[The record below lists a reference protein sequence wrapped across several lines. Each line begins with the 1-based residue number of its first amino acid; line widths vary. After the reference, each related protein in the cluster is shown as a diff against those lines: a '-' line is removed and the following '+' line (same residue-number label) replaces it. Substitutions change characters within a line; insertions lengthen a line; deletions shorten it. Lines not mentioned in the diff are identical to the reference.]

1 MSKCGLFGCSGKRP
15 VRDLVARGLFGFFV
29 NGSAS
34 ARPPASLLAAGVLV
48 VALLSGAGTAGAQ
61 SAPAFSSSASFEKVY
76 TVGEAVSSSGNTL
89 PAATGGFGT
98 FLNYNLYNVG
108 TTTTATLPNGLSYT
122 APNWQDPGDGNFV
135 NNGATPG
142 GTITG
147 TPTAAT
153 AATQYDLIA
162 GDLTLPTPQTAKLTI
177 SIRIRA
183 AAPSFGSASALPN
196 KVYAVGQTVSESLP
210 AATGGTPSLIYA
222 FYNAGTTTT
231 ATLPDGLSYTAPTD
245 TSTGGTIT
253 GTATAAK
260 LSACYALTVSDS
272 ESTPRTATF
281 NNVVCIA
288 VAQPETEAPPSP
300 TQQPPPAPSE
310 PEEPASPAE
319 EPRTV
324 DLMPEFV
331 PNTFAAQNYEQDVRI
346 SPVALPGARGGDAP
360 LRYALSPALPDGLS
374 FDEATRVVSGT
385 PSETVAATV
394 YTLTATD
401 ADGDAA
407 TLTFTITV
415 EPRASAERALGEI
428 NRAVMPELARSMTSS
443 ALDAVAGRI
452 EDATSAAGGGK
463 TAARPAVRGYYG
475 IPSEE
480 TYDVPAGLSR
490 EALGDM
496 SFSVSLAG
504 GDMDDF
510 PAEGEDV
517 PLGEP
522 EPGRI
527 AVWAVGDYGRLS
539 GKQSMID
546 YKGGVFAGHLGTDVR
561 LGPDFVIGVAAS
573 WFEGSFDYTDGR
585 NETAVDG
592 EIKSRMTG
600 FYPYMSWSLTEAFS
614 MWAAAGWGF
623 GEIKIEDKDIS
634 GRQKGDAIMRTGA
647 AGGKLRLISKAGA
660 FSGGLTTV
668 DLKGEAWL
676 TRLNVESND
685 DRIEGLTTDVNR
697 LRLAL
702 RGAHELSLRSG
713 SSITPSL
720 EFGVRRDGGDGETG
734 FGAELGGRLAYF
746 SPALGLTVEMNGRGL
761 LAHEGDNKNWALGGG
776 IRYDRGADRRGLSF
790 SMLPSY
796 GETESRVRE
805 LWERGVTGDAGG
817 GDLSF
822 GLDTEVGYGFAAL
835 GGRGLLIPYGGVA
848 PRYGDG
854 RSYRLGSRLEIG
866 RRLDLRL
873 EGERLERDAG
883 QSGHELILSGRMNW

>member
-15 VRDLVARGLFGFFV
+15 VRGLVARGLFGFFV
-29 NGSAS
+29 NISAS

-61 SAPAFSSSASFEKVY
+61 APSFSSSSPSYTFVVGTPASE
-76 TVGEAVSSSGNTL
+76 TL
-89 PAATGGFGT
+89 PQATGGGT
-98 FLNYNLYNVG
+98 TRHSYNLYNTG
-108 TTTTATLPNGLSYT
+108 TTTNATLPDGLRYD
-122 APNWQDPGDGNFV
+122 APNWQQQGDGTYDNT
-135 NNGATPG
+135 GAEPG
-142 GTITG
+142 GIIRG
-147 TPTAAT
+147 TPTAVKAE
-153 AATQYDLIA
+153 TQYDLVA
-162 GDLTLPTPQTAKLTI
+162 TGALLSSTPFTI
-177 SIRIRA
+177 KIEVIA
-183 AAPSFGSASALPN
+183 AAPSFGSASALGN
-196 KVYAVGQTVSESLP
+196 KVYAVGQIVSESLP
-210 AATGGTPSLIYA
+210 VATGGTPSLSYA

-231 ATLPDGLSYTAPTD
+231 ATLPDGLRYDAPTD

-360 LRYALSPALPDGLS
+360 LRYGLSPALPDGLS

-385 PSETVAATV
+385 PAETMAATV

-415 EPRASAERALGEI
+415 EPGASAERALGEI

-504 GDMDDF
+504 GGDMDDF
-510 PAEGEDV
+510 PAEVEDA
-517 PLGEP
+517 PPG

-585 NETAVDG
+585 SETAVDG

-634 GRQKGDAIMRTGA
+634 GRQKSDAIMRTGA

-697 LRLAL
+697 LRLAM

-805 LWERGVTGDAGG
+805 LWERGVTGDDAGG

-835 GGRGLLIPYGGVA
+835 GGQGLLTPYGGVA

>member
-15 VRDLVARGLFGFFV
+15 VRDFVARGLFGFFV
-29 NGSAS
+29 NISAS
-34 ARPPASLLAAGVLV
+34 ARPAASLLVAGVFV
-48 VALLSGAGTAGAQ
+48 VAFLAGAGTAEAQ
-61 SAPAFSSSASFEKVY
+61 GPSFAATSVTYTY
-76 TVGEAVSSSGNTL
+76 TVGDTVSQQL
-89 PAATGGFGT
+89 PAATGGAQPLGYA
-98 FLNYNLYNVG
+98 LSG
-108 TTTTATLPNGLSYT
+108 TLPDGLDFTPPSCT
-122 APNWQDPGDGNFV
+122 NPSNDGVTFV
-135 NNGATPG
+135 CTPQPG

-147 TPTAAT
+147 TAR
-153 AATQYDLIA
+153 
-162 GDLTLPTPQTAKLTI
+162 TAKASTNYTLTVTDQAI
-177 SIRIRA
+177 PGRTDTLTVSIRVRA
-183 AAPSFGSASALPN
+183 AAPSFGSTARLN
-196 KVYAVGQTVSESLP
+196 KIFEVGKEDTVNLP
-210 AATGGTPSLIYA
+210 AATGGTPSLSYELTGPG
-222 FYNAGTTTT
+222 NVVTTL
-231 ATLPDGLSYTAPTD
+231 TLPDGLLYTMPSG
-245 TSTGGTIT
+245 TSTGGTIS
-253 GTATAAK
+253 GTAREQK
-260 LSACYALTVSDS
+260 EVACYTLTVTDS
-272 ESTPRTATF
+272 ESPTARTAKF
-281 NNVVCIA
+281 DNVCIGA
-288 VAQPETEAPPSP
+288 APPETSPPP
-300 TQQPPPAPSE
+300 TQPPPDQPE
-310 PEEPASPAE
+310 PEEPESPAE
-319 EPRTV
+319 EPRTA

-331 PNTFAAQNYEQDVRI
+331 PDTFAAQNYEQGVRI
-346 SPVALPGARGGDAP
+346 APVALPGARGGDAP
-360 LRYALSPALPDGLS
+360 LRYGLSPALPDGLS
-374 FDEATRVVSGT
+374 FDETTRVVSGT
-385 PSETVAATV
+385 PAETMASTV

-415 EPRASAERALGEI
+415 EPRASAERALGGI

-452 EDATSAAGGGK
+452 EDATSAAEGGK

-504 GDMDDF
+504 GGDMDDF
-510 PAEGEDV
+510 PAEAEDV
-517 PLGEP
+517 PPG
-522 EPGRI
+522 EPGRV

-539 GKQSMID
+539 GKQSMIG

-676 TRLNVESND
+676 TRLNVEGND

-805 LWERGVTGDAGG
+805 LWERGATGGDAGG

-835 GGRGLLIPYGGVA
+835 GGRGLLTPYGGVA

>member
-1 MSKCGLFGCSGKRP
+1 MSSLNAVCSDVQGNGPCGALSP
-15 VRDLVARGLFGFFV
+15 AGFSDSSQIFP
-29 NGSAS
+29 
-34 ARPPASLLAAGVLV
+34 RPPASLLAAGVFV
-48 VALLSGAGTAGAQ
+48 VALLAGAGTAVAQ
-61 SAPAFSSSASFEKVY
+61 ALSFGSATVPSQTY
-76 TVGEAVSSSGNTL
+76 TVGEAIPELPL
-89 PAATGGFGT
+89 PAATGGAPFVT
-98 FLNYNLYNVG
+98 YAV
-108 TTTTATLPNGLSYT
+108 TPSLPDGIDHTPPSNSN
-122 APNWQDPGDGNFV
+122 PSGDGSTFENP
-135 NNGATPG
+135 TTG

-147 TPTAAT
+147 TPTEAKDSTTYTLTAT
-153 AATQYDLIA
+153 DAQPSPVSK
-162 GDLTLPTPQTAKLTI
+162 TLSF
-177 SIRIRA
+177 SIRVRP
-183 AAPSFGSASALPN
+183 AAPSFASTPDTQIFI
-196 KVYAVGQTVSESLP
+196 VGVEKTFSLP
-210 AATGGTPSLIYA
+210 AATGGTPSLSYA
-222 FYNAGTTTT
+222 LYNAGTTTA
-231 ATLPDGLSYTAPTD
+231 ATLPDGLDYTAPTG
-245 TSTGGTIT
+245 TSTGGTIS
-253 GTATAAK
+253 GIATAQKNA
-260 LSACYALTVSDS
+260 ACYDLTVSDS
-272 ESTPRTATF
+272 ESTARTAK
-281 NNVVCIA
+281 VDICIA
-288 VAQPETEAPPSP
+288 AASPETPPP
-300 TQQPPPAPSE
+300 TQPPPDQPE
-310 PEEPASPAE
+310 PEEPESPAE

-331 PNTFAAQNYEQDVRI
+331 PDTFAAQNYEQDVRI

-360 LRYALSPALPDGLS
+360 LRYGLSPALPDGLS
-374 FDEATRVVSGT
+374 FDETTRVVSGT
-385 PSETVAATV
+385 PAETMAATV

-415 EPRASAERALGEI
+415 EPGASAERALGEI
-428 NRAVMPELARSMTSS
+428 NRAVMPELARAMTSS
-443 ALDAVAGRI
+443 ALVAVAGRI

-463 TAARPAVRGYYG
+463 AAARPAVRGYYG

-504 GDMDDF
+504 GGMDDF
-510 PAEGEDV
+510 PAEVEDA
-517 PLGEP
+517 PPG

-697 LRLAL
+697 LRLAM

-734 FGAELGGRLAYF
+734 FGAELGGSLAYF

-805 LWERGVTGDAGG
+805 LWERGVTGGDAGG

-835 GGRGLLIPYGGVA
+835 GGRGLLTPYGGVA

-866 RRLDLRL
+866 RRLDVRL

>member
-1 MSKCGLFGCSGKRP
+1 MSKRGFFGCSGKRP
-15 VRDLVARGLFGFFV
+15 VRDLVARGLSGFFA

-48 VALLSGAGTAGAQ
+48 VALLAGAGTAGAQ
-61 SAPAFSSSASFEKVY
+61 SFGSTSSITRLY
-76 TVGEAVSSSGNTL
+76 TVGEAVSSSSHGNPL
-89 PAATGGFGT
+89 PVATGGNGR
-98 FLNYNLYNVG
+98 LNYALTGPG
-108 TTTTATLPNGLSYT
+108 TATDLTLPNGLSYE
-122 APNWQDPGDGNFV
+122 APDWHDPGDGHFTNR
-135 NNGATPG
+135 GADPG

-147 TPTAAT
+147 TPTEVKAAANYT
-153 AATQYDLIA
+153 LTVRDATPTGTDT
-162 GDLTLPTPQTAKLTI
+162 LTV
-177 SIRIRA
+177 SIRVRP
-183 AAPSFGSASALPN
+183 AAPSFGSYALGDRTFE
-196 KVYAVGQTVSESLP
+196 VGGTAADLQLP
-210 AATGGTPSLIYA
+210 AATGGTPSLSYA
-222 FYNAGTTTT
+222 LYNTGTTTT
-231 ATLPDGLSYTAPTD
+231 ATLPDGLLYATPTD

-253 GTATAAK
+253 GTATARKAR
-260 LSACYALTVSDS
+260 ACYDLVVSDS
-272 ESTPRTATF
+272 ESTARTATF
-281 NNVVCIA
+281 SNVVCIGA
-288 VAQPETEAPPSP
+288 EPPETSPPP
-300 TQQPPPAPSE
+300 TQQTPPEQPE

-319 EPRTV
+319 EPQAA

-331 PNTFAAQNYEQDVRI
+331 PDTFAAQNYERDVRI
-346 SPVALPGARGGDAP
+346 SPVALPEARGGDAP
-360 LRYALSPALPDGLS
+360 LRYGLSPALPDGLS
-374 FDEATRVVSGT
+374 FDEATRVVSGA
-385 PSETVAATV
+385 PAETMAATV

-415 EPRASAERALGEI
+415 EPGADRTLGEI
-428 NRAVMPELARSMTSS
+428 NRAVMPELARAMTSS

-463 TAARPAVRGYYG
+463 AAARPAVRGFYG

-504 GDMDDF
+504 GMDDF
-510 PAEGEDV
+510 PAEVEDV
-517 PLGEP
+517 PPG

-539 GKQSMID
+539 GKQSMIG
-546 YKGGVFAGHLGTDVR
+546 YKGGLFAGHLGTDVR
-561 LGPDFVIGVAAS
+561 LGPDFIIGVAAS

-585 NETAVDG
+585 SGTAIDG
-592 EIKSRMTG
+592 EIRSRMTG

-623 GEIKIEDKDIS
+623 GEIKIEDKNVS
-634 GRQKGDAIMRTGA
+634 GIQKGESIMRTGA
-647 AGGKLRLISKAGA
+647 AGGKLRLISRAGA

-676 TRLNVESND
+676 TRLNVEGND
-685 DRIEGLTTDVNR
+685 DHIEGVTTDVNR

-713 SSITPSL
+713 SSVTPSL

-746 SPALGLTVEMNGRGL
+746 SPALGLTIEMSGRGL
-761 LAHEGDNKNWALGGG
+761 LAHEGDNEDWAMGGG

-796 GETESRVRE
+796 GETAGRVEE
-805 LWERGVTGDAGG
+805 LWERGSADARG
-817 GDLSF
+817 GDSSF
-822 GLDTEVGYGFAAL
+822 GLETEVGYGFAAF
-835 GGRGLLIPYGGVA
+835 GGGGLLIPYGGVA
-848 PRYGDG
+848 PYHGDG
-854 RSYRLGSRLEIG
+854 RSYRLGSRLEMG
-866 RRLDLRL
+866 SRLDLRL
-873 EGERLERDAG
+873 EGERMERDAG
-883 QSGHELILSGRMNW
+883 RSGHELILSGRMSW

>member
-15 VRDLVARGLFGFFV
+15 VRDLVARGLFGFFA
-29 NGSAS
+29 NISAS
-34 ARPPASLLAAGVLV
+34 ARPPASLLAAGVFV
-48 VALLSGAGTAGAQ
+48 VALLAGAGTAGAQ
-61 SAPAFSSSASFEKVY
+61 
-76 TVGEAVSSSGNTL
+76 T
-89 PAATGGFGT
+89 
-98 FLNYNLYNVG
+98 
-108 TTTTATLPNGLSYT
+108 
-122 APNWQDPGDGNFV
+122 
-135 NNGATPG
+135 
-142 GTITG
+142 
-147 TPTAAT
+147 
-153 AATQYDLIA
+153 
-162 GDLTLPTPQTAKLTI
+162 
-177 SIRIRA
+177 
-183 AAPSFGSASALPN
+183 AAPSFGSASVPAKTYTVGVPITELPLPAATGDASPLSYALTPPLSN
-196 KVYAVGQTVSESLP
+196 GLLYTSPPGNNPSGDGQTFLNPTTGGKITGTPLVARTRTKYTLTARDITVPPRTAPLEFYITVLPVAPSFASSSVQRIFTVGDPDSLAFNLP
-210 AATGGTPSLIYA
+210 AATGGLQPNSYALSPSPA
-222 FYNAGTTTT
+222 
-231 ATLPDGLSYTAPTD
+231 LPDGLSYASGTG
-245 TSTGGTIT
+245 GGTIS
-253 GTATAAK
+253 GTARESKTRTK
-260 LSACYALTVSDS
+260 YTLTVTDS
-272 ESTPRTATF
+272 ANRTATLD
-281 NNVVCIA
+281 VYIIA
-288 VAQPETEAPPSP
+288 ARPETPPPP
-300 TQQPPPAPSE
+300 TQQPPPDQPE
-310 PEEPASPAE
+310 PEEPESPAE
-319 EPRTV
+319 EPRTA

-331 PNTFAAQNYEQDVRI
+331 PDTFAAQNYEQDVRI

-360 LRYALSPALPDGLS
+360 LRYGLSPALPDGLS
-374 FDEATRVVSGT
+374 FDETTRVVSGT
-385 PSETVAATV
+385 PAETMAATV

-415 EPRASAERALGEI
+415 EPRASAERALGGI

-452 EDATSAAGGGK
+452 EDATSAAEGGK

-504 GDMDDF
+504 GGDMDDF
-510 PAEGEDV
+510 PAEVEDV
-517 PLGEP
+517 PPG
-522 EPGRI
+522 EPGRV

-634 GRQKGDAIMRTGA
+634 GRQKGDTIMRTGA

-697 LRLAL
+697 LRLAM
-702 RGAHELSLRSG
+702 RGAHGLSLRSG

-805 LWERGVTGDAGG
+805 LWERGVTGGDAGG

-835 GGRGLLIPYGGVA
+835 GGQGLLTPYGGVA

>member
-48 VALLSGAGTAGAQ
+48 VALLAGAGTAGAQ
-61 SAPAFSSSASFEKVY
+61 TTLSFGSAPGTETFI
-76 TVGEAVSSSGNTL
+76 VGANKTFQL
-89 PAATGGFGT
+89 PAATGSTAPIG
-98 FLNYNLYNVG
+98 YALYNTG
-108 TTTTATLPNGLSYT
+108 TTTNATLPDGLSYS
-122 APNWQDPGDGNFV
+122 APDWHDPGDGTPLQNQ
-135 NNGATPG
+135 GADPG
-142 GTITG
+142 GTIAG
-147 TPTAAT
+147 TAT
-153 AATQYDLIA
+153 AVNAETEYDLVA
-162 GDLTLPTPQTAKLTI
+162 TGVVPGESAKLTI
-177 SIRIRA
+177 KIEVIA
-183 AAPSFGSASALPN
+183 AAPSFGSASASPNPHIFPVGVNDPTGVTLP
-196 KVYAVGQTVSESLP
+196 V
-210 AATGGTPSLIYA
+210 ATGGTAPLTYKLTGP
-222 FYNAGTTTT
+222 GTVTTL
-231 ATLPDGLSYTAPTD
+231 TLPDGLSYTAP
-245 TSTGGTIT
+245 SGTNSGAIS
-253 GTATAAK
+253 GNAGERK
-260 LSACYALTVSDS
+260 DLACYTLTVSDS
-272 ESTPRTATF
+272 RSPARTDSLNNICIGAEPPESS
-281 NNVVCIA
+281 
-288 VAQPETEAPPSP
+288 PPP
-300 TQQPPPAPSE
+300 TQSPPDQPE

-319 EPRTV
+319 EPRTA

-360 LRYALSPALPDGLS
+360 LRYGLSPALPDGLS
-374 FDEATRVVSGT
+374 FDETTRVVSGT
-385 PSETVAATV
+385 PMETMTSTV

-415 EPRASAERALGEI
+415 EPRASADRALGGI

-452 EDATSAAGGGK
+452 EDATSAAEGGK

-504 GDMDDF
+504 GGDMDDF
-510 PAEGEDV
+510 PAEVEDA
-517 PLGEP
+517 PPG
-522 EPGRI
+522 EPGRV

-585 NETAVDG
+585 SETAVDG

-676 TRLNVESND
+676 TRLNVEGND

-805 LWERGVTGDAGG
+805 LWERGATGGDAGG

-835 GGRGLLIPYGGVA
+835 GGRGLLTPYGGVA